1 MKILIVEDEI
11 RIREGL
17 RKLLNKIDPEYV
29 VVGEAQDGEEGLS
42 MCRDLRP
49 DLIITD
55 VQMPRMDGLEMLR
68 SIAEEGIQAK
78 AIVLSAYSEFEYA
91 RGAMKLGV
99 TEYLLKPISLNDLSR
114 AIETIRQQIAEDKR
128 KKPEQIGTLEQ
139 TFREILGGR
148 MEVTDEVGEYLST
161 RFGIDKDSNFVL
173 LYAYLGATY
182 EAEWEK
188 EIRRI
193 QGSLSTYP
201 DISFC
206 IIEEEY
212 KKSLAIVVY
221 KYKSASDLERWIQYQ
236 LLSNLSDHSVMGFV
250 EASGIDDLRT
260 SADKL
265 FPYMDWNITFQDS
278 ILISYPK
285 ITHVQTGLCVY
296 PQDLETQMKAAI
308 CASDYPK
315 VKTLMDKFADTFG
328 DGKVYLPR
336 EIKECYVRFIWAVLE
351 IAKNIGISKAEDIK
365 QQKLLEQIMN
375 AKTRTELTEICH
387 MVSGAL
393 EDDGAEAQSTNL
405 TIKRAKRL
413 IHEFYNTGITLDEI
427 AAKLNITPE
436 YLGTQFHKETG
447 VTFSNYMKNY
457 RISKAKELLVGTSMK
472 LYEIAQR
479 VGYNDSKY
487 FSKVFKDVT
496 GQLPADYRKT
506 IK

>member
-29 VVGEAQDGEEGLS
+29 VVGEAEDGEEGLS
-42 MCRDLRP
+42 MCRDLHP

-55 VQMPRMDGLEMLR
+55 VQMPKMDGLEMLR
-68 SIAEEGIQAK
+68 SIAEEGIQVK

-148 MEVTDEVGEYLST
+148 MEVTGEVGEYLST
-161 RFGIDKDSNFVL
+161 RFGIQKDSNFVL
-173 LYAYLGATY
+173 LYAYLGATF

-221 KYKSASDLERWIQYQ
+221 KYKSAADLERWIQYQ

-250 EASGIDDLRT
+250 EASGIDDLRS

-296 PQDLETQMKAAI
+296 PQELETQMKTAI
-308 CASDYPK
+308 CASD
-315 VKTLMDKFADTFG
+315 
-328 DGKVYLPR
+328 
-336 EIKECYVRFIWAVLE
+336 
-351 IAKNIGISKAEDIK
+351 
-365 QQKLLEQIMN
+365 
-375 AKTRTELTEICH
+375 
-387 MVSGAL
+387 
-393 EDDGAEAQSTNL
+393 
-405 TIKRAKRL
+405 
-413 IHEFYNTGITLDEI
+413 
-427 AAKLNITPE
+427 
-436 YLGTQFHKETG
+436 
-447 VTFSNYMKNY
+447 
-457 RISKAKELLVGTSMK
+457 
-472 LYEIAQR
+472 
-479 VGYNDSKY
+479 
-487 FSKVFKDVT
+487 
-496 GQLPADYRKT
+496 
-506 IK
+506 